1 MVVDYI
7 VDFTSYLNSFN
18 FGISN
23 NQIDRFF
30 TMMQEEEIDFSD
42 HEDLV
47 ELMKIVFCSNRNQC
61 EELPNHFKNF
71 IKERENFVSVSKMKK
86 EKDENERNFN
96 ASAASKRTRINE
108 LKKEINDISKDVK
121 SENNEIDK
129 LLTKEE
135 AKFVSENLEFIKKI
149 KIKNKKAMNFIKD
162 CIIKQDV
169 ERFLDYSSNF
179 IETVAVEFVNL
190 SEKALSKNKINDFAI
205 YQKMFNIVK
214 RLAKLETKYLKSID
228 AKIKKATQAQA
239 DKISE
244 LEKEI
249 ERESRKHKEIQD
261 KLDRMIN
268 NINMK
273 IVQKEKAET
282 HRDVFIGKNAVQ
294 LTGEALPDFMEVDF
308 KKLDRAAMSTIYYY
322 IKKNLLKLKTRMT
335 RNINTK
341 EKQKIDIKATIQN
354 ACKTGGLPLV
364 IHYEKPKANKT
375 NLVLILDVSG
385 SCKEASEM
393 MLTFMYLLQS
403 VFPGGCKTF
412 AFVDSLYNI
421 SEIMKSEDIDQSVK
435 NVLDVIPRRGVYSN
449 YYKPL
454 YSIWE
459 ENRNIITSD
468 SIVIFMG
475 DARNNKNPTGEEYVK
490 NIARKAKKAYW
501 LNTENFNEW
510 GKADSLAFE
519 YAKYFKMYEVLSA
532 ADLVNFINIM

>member
-1 MVVDYI
+1 MNNFFKSTTFKVLLGVAIVLVCATVLATVVSNSTSPLTNAFSVI
-7 VDFTSYLNSFN
+7 TSPLQNAASYLS
-18 FGISN
+18 
-23 NQIDRFF
+23 
-30 TMMQEEEIDFSD
+30 
-42 HEDLV
+42 
-47 ELMKIVFCSNRNQC
+47 
-61 EELPNHFKNF
+61 
-71 IKERENFVSVSKMKK
+71 
-86 EKDENERNFN
+86 
-96 ASAASKRTRINE
+96 
-108 LKKEINDISKDVK
+108 
-121 SENNEIDK
+121 DK
-129 LLTKEE
+129 LDG
-135 AKFVSENLEFIKKI
+135 VSGAFI
-149 KIKNKKAMNFIKD
+149 
-162 CIIKQDV
+162 
-169 ERFLDYSSNF
+169 SSK
-179 IETVAVEFVNL
+179 
-190 SEKALSKNKINDFAI
+190 S
-205 YQKMFNIVK
+205 YQ
-214 RLAKLETKYLKSID
+214 
-228 AKIKKATQAQA
+228 

-249 ERESRKHKEIQD
+249 ERESKKHKEIQD

-421 SEIMKSEDIDQSVK
+421 SEIMKSDDIDQSVK

>member
-1 MVVDYI
+1 
-7 VDFTSYLNSFN
+7 
-18 FGISN
+18 
-23 NQIDRFF
+23 
-30 TMMQEEEIDFSD
+30 MQEEEIDFSD

-108 LKKEINDISKDVK
+108 LKKEINDISRDVK

-169 ERFLDYSSNF
+169 EKFLDYSSNF

-228 AKIKKATQAQA
+228 AKIKKATQAQT

-421 SEIMKSEDIDQSVK
+421 SEIMKSDNIDQSVK

>member
-108 LKKEINDISKDVK
+108 LKKEINDISRDVK

-169 ERFLDYSSNF
+169 EKFLDYSSNF

-190 SEKALSKNKINDFAI
+190 SEKALSKNKINDFTI
-205 YQKMFNIVK
+205 YQKM
-214 RLAKLETKYLKSID
+214 L
-228 AKIKKATQAQA
+228 
-239 DKISE
+239 
-244 LEKEI
+244 
-249 ERESRKHKEIQD
+249 
-261 KLDRMIN
+261 
-268 NINMK
+268 
-273 IVQKEKAET
+273 
-282 HRDVFIGKNAVQ
+282 
-294 LTGEALPDFMEVDF
+294 
-308 KKLDRAAMSTIYYY
+308 
-322 IKKNLLKLKTRMT
+322 
-335 RNINTK
+335 RN
-341 EKQKIDIKATIQN
+341 
-354 ACKTGGLPLV
+354 
-364 IHYEKPKANKT
+364 
-375 NLVLILDVSG
+375 
-385 SCKEASEM
+385 
-393 MLTFMYLLQS
+393 
-403 VFPGGCKTF
+403 
-412 AFVDSLYNI
+412 
-421 SEIMKSEDIDQSVK
+421 
-435 NVLDVIPRRGVYSN
+435 
-449 YYKPL
+449 
-454 YSIWE
+454 
-459 ENRNIITSD
+459 
-468 SIVIFMG
+468 
-475 DARNNKNPTGEEYVK
+475 
-490 NIARKAKKAYW
+490 
-501 LNTENFNEW
+501 
-510 GKADSLAFE
+510 
-519 YAKYFKMYEVLSA
+519 
-532 ADLVNFINIM
+532 